1 MALINYLTRVHFG
14 DGVLQE
20 AIHAEL
26 ERLSIRRPLV
36 LVDGYHQESEL
47 REFTLASIDN
57 SYIKKTIVEV
67 PDLPEEKALREVAA
81 SYDATKS
88 DAIIAIGG
96 SKVMHF
102 AKLVRLCIMH
112 SENIE
117 RFSEFTGGQR
127 LLTKQLP
134 FFIAAPDLSGIA
146 PSISK
151 HGRVLLKNGKFDLV
165 SSERLR
171 ADIAICDPLF
181 TLNGSQKDVA
191 ASTADAI
198 VLCLEA
204 FFAQGFN
211 PPAEGIAIDGLRR
224 IIDNIDQLNDPV
236 GDLKSRRELM
246 TANLNG
252 VLALE
257 KGSGSCAAIA
267 DFLMTRDGHHLSD
280 GVIKRIV
287 MTEILNNPTPD
298 VAHKMAE
305 LKSILKIDISIADYF
320 DKMFV
325 RLGLPATFSDVS
337 FEKMESLALK
347 SFNEDAHAHFYALP
361 QECNILLKNLA
372 RNTSIN

>member
-14 DGVLQE
+14 DGVLSE

-26 ERLSIRRPLV
+26 ERLDIRRPFV
-36 LVDGYHQESEL
+36 LIDKNHQESEL
-47 REFTLASIDN
+47 RDFTLSSIDN
-57 SYIKKTIVEV
+57 SYTEKTLVQI
-67 PDLPEEKALREVAA
+67 PDLPEEAALRDVAA
-81 SYDATKS
+81 SYQLANS

-102 AKLVRLCIMH
+102 AKLVRLCIKH
-112 SENIE
+112 SDNIE
-117 RFSEFTGGQR
+117 RFSEFTGGER
-127 LLTKQLP
+127 LLTKELP
-134 FFIAAPDLSGIA
+134 TFIAAPDLSGIA

-151 HGRVLLKNGKFDLV
+151 HARVLLKDGRFDLV

-181 TLNGSQKDVA
+181 TLTETQNDVA

-204 FFAQGFN
+204 FFSQGFN

-224 IIDNIDQLNDPV
+224 VIDNIDTLKDPV

-246 TANLNG
+246 IANLNG

-257 KGSGSCAAIA
+257 KGSGSCATIA
-267 DFLMTRDGHHLSD
+267 DFLMTRNGNHSSD

-287 MTEILNNPTPD
+287 MTKILNNPTPD
-298 VAHKMAE
+298 ILHKMAE
-305 LKSILKIDISIADYF
+305 LKSILKIEMSVADYF
-320 DKMFV
+320 DEIFLK
-325 RLGLPATFSDVS
+325 LALPTTFSNLNS
-337 FEKMESLALK
+337 NNSNNLAFK
-347 SFNEDAHAHFYALP
+347 PFNEEMHAHFYALP
-361 QECNILLKNLA
+361 QECNALLENLVDHPLH
-372 RNTSIN
+372 